1 MRKRMIS
8 LATMLLLILSLTAQ
22 AAEPRAIQ
30 AQPSLTFSG
39 TTATCFVDI
48 MDKSNSKLTASLTLW
63 QGSRRLASWSASGT
77 GEVTISETYTV
88 ERGKSYKLVFNSTVN
103 GKGQPEVTVTGTC

>member
-8 LATMLLLILSLTAQ
+8 LATVLLLILSLTAQ

-30 AQPSLTFSG
+30 AQPRLTFSG
-39 TTATCFVDI
+39 TTATCFVNVI
-48 MDKSNSKLTASLTLW
+48 GKSDSELTASLTLW
-63 QGSRRLASWSASGT
+63 QGSNRLASWSATGT
-77 GEVTISETYTV
+77 GKVTISETYSV
-88 ERGKSYKLVFNSTVN
+88 ESGKSYKLVFNHTIN